1 MTLDLETLVAPLT
14 AAEFLDRNWPGSPY
28 TTDGDPERL
37 AELAAVPAL
46 ASNAAVLDAY
56 RATVSLLRTD
66 GVSARVPDGPTA
78 APLLAAGFTCYLR
91 RVEEHIPQLRAMAE
105 AVAHDLGMPA
115 TSVTC
120 EIFCSADSSGVSM
133 HSDHDVNFALL
144 LRGHKRW
151 RLAPNEHIRNQTGV
165 CLPGN
170 RRQRE
175 EDQLALADRLPFPD
189 RLPDDA
195 LSVDVGAG
203 GLVFL
208 PRGWWH
214 ETQAQGECL
223 QVNFVVKGPDWT
235 SVLVQALT
243 SRLTGD
249 PRWRAHAYDVCAAGE
264 RGERAAAVFADLLKG
279 LSGDFA
285 AADPADLAER
295 LLADSGLLPA
305 DRAGVR

>member
-14 AAEFLDRNWPGSPY
+14 AAEFLEGHWPAQLY
-28 TTDGDPERL
+28 TTAGDPERL

-46 ASNAAVLDAY
+46 ASNAAVLAAY
-56 RATVSLLRTD
+56 GSTVSLLRTD

-78 APLLAAGFTCYLR
+78 VPLLAAGFTCYLR
-91 RVEEHIPQLRAMAE
+91 RVEEHVPQLRAMAE
-105 AVAHDLGMPA
+105 AVAADLGMPA
-115 TSVTC
+115 ESVTC
-120 EIFCSADSSGVSM
+120 EVFCSADNSGVSM

-151 RLAPNEHIRNQTGV
+151 RLAPNEHITNQTGV

-189 RLPDDA
+189 RLPQDA
-195 LSVDVGAG
+195 LTVDVEAG

-214 ETQAQGECL
+214 ETEALGECL
-223 QVNFVVKGPDWT
+223 QVNFVVKGPYWT
-235 SVLVQALT
+235 SVLAKALAN
-243 SRLTGD
+243 RLTAD
-249 PRWRAHAYDVCAAGE
+249 PQWRAHAYDLCAPGE
-264 RGERAAAVFADLLKG
+264 RGERALAVFAGLLDG
-279 LSGDFA
+279 LRG
-285 AADPADLAER
+285 DLAAGTPEELAAR
-295 LLADSGLLPA
+295 LLTDSGLLPA
-305 DRAGVR
+305 DRAVVR